1 MFVERRKCLHQRD
14 SRLGLFFD
22 KYLTEGLAI
31 GETPKLLLAKSCSAG
46 WTAQE
51 RAMNRVLVVDDHT
64 VIRRGI
70 QNILRAWPEWE
81 ISGEAASGEE
91 AVELTKELKPDIVLM
106 DISMPGMGGLEAT
119 KLIRKIYPQAKIL
132 MLTLHDSPEW
142 AEMALRAGARGY
154 VLKSDSEGELLRALK
169 VVAADGVYTSPSLD
183 ADRVKKIMGEMGMAG

>member
-1 MFVERRKCLHQRD
+1 M
-14 SRLGLFFD
+14 
-22 KYLTEGLAI
+22 Y
-31 GETPKLLLAKSCSAG
+31 
-46 WTAQE
+46 
-51 RAMNRVLVVDDHT
+51 RVLVVDDHT

-119 KLIRKIYPQAKIL
+119 KLIRKICPQAKIL

-142 AEMALRAGARGY
+142 AETALRAGARGY

-183 ADRVKKIMGEMGMAG
+183 ADRVKKIIGEMGLAG